1 VKRLPILA
9 ILFSCA
15 VVLSSAQT
23 EPTAKPSPKT
33 EKAAEVKTEDSGQLT
48 EVETLKLEAI
58 NLRFQNAKQAQVIA
72 DQSKAASEQAE
83 KSVRE
88 SFAAFVAEVEKA
100 HPGYIYDQQKS
111 VLVKKPAAKEKLALD
126 RPSDSK

>member
-33 EKAAEVKTEDSGQLT
+33 EKVAEVKTEDSGQLT

-100 HPGYIYDQQKS
+100 HPGYIYDQQKN
-111 VLVKKPAAKEKLALD
+111 VLVKKSAAKEK
-126 RPSDSK
+126 